1 MAFTPIDIPT
11 QEILET
17 DFVVD
22 LRVISNAN
30 TLLLKDSIEDLINNL
45 EIDTNTLSIG
55 TDTPIS
61 YIRSNSLI
69 MEDTGF
75 VFQTGSP
82 SQIISSLTK
91 NSSDQSVLN
100 VDILSVDSDFQANT
114 VSSNSVIVTNSL
126 TSNGII
132 TLNAPLDIQSAVS
145 QSKESI
151 VAIVSDNAGTAEATI
166 TLTDTSRQNIFITLE
181 ADASVYTGGGI
192 VGGINDF
199 KLKIDFDASN
209 PPIQDTEFTIC
220 LVNVQELGM
229 AANTTIIPDINS
241 SGGLVF
247 TIEAGTNQNTSAPIT
262 LHDGNS
268 ELTIGAGDLEQ
279 YKSLTTMIY
288 VLDANATDR
297 LMVKSLVNMTLA

>member
-45 EIDTNTLSIG
+45 EIDTNSLSIG
-55 TDTPIS
+55 TDTPIN
-61 YIRSNSLI
+61 YIRTASVIL
-69 MEDTGF
+69 EDTGF

-100 VDILSVDSDFQANT
+100 VDVLSVDADFQANT

-151 VAIVSDNAGTAEATI
+151 VAVVTDNAGTAEATI
-166 TLTDTSRQNIFITLE
+166 NLTSTSRQNIFITLD
-181 ADASVYTGGGI
+181 ADSSVYTGGGL
-192 VGGINDF
+192 VGGITAF

-209 PPIQDTEFTIC
+209 PPTQDTEFTIC
-220 LVNVQELGM
+220 LVNIKELGM
-229 AANTTIIPDINS
+229 LASTSIISDINTA
-241 SGGLVF
+241 GLTFYV
-247 TIEAGTNQNTSAPIT
+247 EAGVNQSTTLPIT
-262 LHDGNS
+262 LQDGNS
-268 ELTIGAGDLEQ
+268 ELTIGAGTIGE
-279 YKSLTTMIY
+279 YKSLATMIY
-288 VLDANATDR
+288 VLDANSTDR
-297 LMVKSLVNMTLA
+297 LMTKSIINMTLA